1 MSLLKYYKH
10 IYLELLPVFVPA
22 TTLVGFISGLSQLG
36 EKKTNQLD
44 SFSSIIGFTS
54 LGIITGLSFPISY
67 PLLGLYVIFKN
78 NK

>member
-10 IYLELLPVFVPA
+10 IYLELLPIFVPA
-22 TTLVGFISGLSQLG
+22 TTLVGFISGLSGLHEPKTQL
-36 EKKTNQLD
+36 N
-44 SFSSIIGFTS
+44 SFSSTIGFTS
-54 LGIITGLSFPISY
+54 LGILTGITFPISY